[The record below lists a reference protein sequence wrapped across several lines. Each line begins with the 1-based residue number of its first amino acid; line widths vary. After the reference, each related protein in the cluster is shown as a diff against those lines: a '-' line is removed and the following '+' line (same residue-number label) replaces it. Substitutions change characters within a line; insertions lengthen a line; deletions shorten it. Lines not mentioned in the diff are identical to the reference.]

1 MKKKVKDE
9 PLLNDFGHGVY
20 TRARA
25 DLEKNGLFHDV
36 DDDLLRAYAME
47 VQAYYLLY
55 AQVQREGVSVDT
67 GTGSVKPNPA
77 VGRMGD
83 ALRQTSTLARL
94 LGIGAAAR
102 KQIGVEGRR
111 ETKSAVVGML
121 KIAKC
126 PNTKHSY
133 HPCKAATCP
142 RISGSS

>member
-1 MKKKVKDE
+1 MKKKPKSDS
-9 PLLNDFGHGVY
+9 LLNDFGQSVY
-20 TRARA
+20 DRARA
-25 DLEKNGLFHDV
+25 DLEKNGLFYDV

-55 AQVQREGVSVDT
+55 AQVQKEGVSVDT

-77 VGRMGD
+77 VGRMSD

-121 KIAKC
+121 KIAK
-126 PNTKHSY
+126 
-133 HPCKAATCP
+133 
-142 RISGSS
+142 